1 LYYADTRYGDMMKTE
16 KSMGFILIGTSPAR
30 EEEVYNKVLKLSEV
44 VEAHPLFGE
53 FDMIAKMEAKDFKEL
68 DLKAEKIRKIDGVVN
83 IKTLTG
89 LRW

>member
-1 LYYADTRYGDMMKTE
+1 MKKE
-16 KSMGFILIGTSPAR
+16 KSVGFILIGTAPAR
-30 EEEVYNKVLKLSEV
+30 EEEVYDKVLKLSEV

-53 FDMIAKMEAKDFKEL
+53 FDIIAKMEAEDFNEL
-68 DLKAEKIRKIDGVVN
+68 DLRAEKIRKIDGVVD